1 MRAQAFGDGGRVA
14 SDGPV
19 DVGRFD
25 ALRARAIARTT
36 EHITKLAHIA
46 RPGMGRESCQPR
58 GRKNPTAHV
67 WGEMPEKLASDGCD
81 VATAIAEGRDREHET
96 LEPVEQVA
104 PELAT
109 RDALLEVGMGCGD
122 DPDVGTLTA
131 ARSTH
136 AADFIAVE
144 GAKELGLSLERKVA
158 DLVEK

>member
-1 MRAQAFGDGGRVA
+1 MRAQALGDGGRVA
-14 SDGPV
+14 PDGPI

-25 ALRARAIARTT
+25 ALRARAIASTT

-46 RPGMGRESCQPR
+46 RPGMGREPRQPR
-58 GRKNPTAHV
+58 GRKNPTSHV
-67 WGEMPEKLASDGCD
+67 WGEVPEKLASDGGD

-96 LEPVEQVA
+96 LESVEQVA
-104 PELAT
+104 PELAA
-109 RDALLEVGMGCGD
+109 RDALLEVRMGRGD

-131 ARSTH
+131 ARSAD

-144 GAKELGLSLERKVA
+144 STKELRLSLERKVA